1 MLKFSTLKLGS
12 SKIGQFKEPI
22 NANVANLRLFPDNV
36 PFMCMQDSIN
46 VAVIE
51 VYADDKMSK
60 KTYLLADDIAS
71 QLAKSDYKIKQLFV
85 VYTADGL
92 VRFVILDADSINS
105 WNRSSLECLA
115 VAKEKNISVYRDY
128 KAKVYSHSIEENIAP
143 FSISDK
149 QVDSTLCET
158 FADEYQINSL
168 DHPMVRDLVKK
179 DRGSLVAVDEQKSFV
194 DTVAKAVETPNSD
207 RVESKTASVVEDD
220 WMTSLEIPEE
230 SMDMDADLSL
240 DDIKL

>member
-1 MLKFSTLKLGS
+1 MLKLKTLKLAS

-92 VRFVILDADSINS
+92 VRSVILDADSINS

-115 VAKEKNISVYRDY
+115 VAKEKPISANRDY
-128 KAKVYSHSIEENIAP
+128 EAKVYGYIVEESIAP
-143 FSISDK
+143 FGVTDEQIDAALS
-149 QVDSTLCET
+149 ET
-158 FADEYQINSL
+158 FDGEYHITSL
-168 DHPMVRDLVKK
+168 DHPMVWDLVKK
-179 DRGSLVAVDEQKSFV
+179 DRGSVIAVDEQKSSV
-194 DTVAKAVETPNSD
+194 YTVAKAIEIPNSD
-207 RVESKTASVVEDD
+207 RVESKTTSVVEDD
-220 WMTSLEIPEE
+220 WMRSLEIPEE
-230 SMDMDADLSL
+230 SIDMDADLSL